1 MENSTQYQTRGTE
14 MIWNE
19 ILCLGDSLTY
29 GARDR
34 YGRSYP
40 AELGKILSEKTGEFY
55 ICHNYGINGETSSDL
70 LRRSWGI
77 MKSNRSCKIML
88 LLIGTNDT
96 KKPTPIEVYR
106 DNLRQIIMSSRA
118 NGMTPI
124 VGTLPELE
132 FSPYYQSNREYTEI
146 YSKEILSLSKELN
159 FQVVDLTKMDKY
171 LIDGV
176 HFDNEGYYEIA
187 SRFADKIL
195 SM

>member
-1 MENSTQYQTRGTE
+1 

-70 LRRSWGI
+70 LRRSWHI
-77 MKSNRSCKIML
+77 MKSNRSCRIML

-96 KKPTPIEVYR
+96 KKPTPTGVYR
-106 DNLRQIIMSSRA
+106 DNLRQIITSARA

-132 FSPYYQSNREYTEI
+132 FSPYYQSNREYTEV
-146 YSKEILSLSKELN
+146 YSKEIIKLSKELN
-159 FQVVDLTKMDKY
+159 FEICDLSKMEKL

-176 HFDNEGYYEIA
+176 HFDNEGYQEIA
-187 SRFADKIL
+187 RRFADKIL